1 MSIIR
6 RKTKEEFIQ
15 EARKVWGDQYDYSQ
29 VDYINSKTKVL
40 IRCIKHDENFPQTPF
55 AHNLK

>member
-40 IRCIKHDENFPQTPF
+40 IRCIKHDEIFPQTPF
-55 AHNLK
+55 AHT